1 MTFLGN
7 LSEPGSLFVVGGLFI
22 GGAVLLRRIF
32 SLFQPKHG
40 AVSESKTPA
49 A

>member
-7 LSEPGSLFVVGGLFI
+7 LSEPGSLFLAGGLFI
-22 GGAVLLRRIF
+22 GGAVLLRKVF
-32 SLFQPKHG
+32 SLFQPKQG
-40 AVSESKTPA
+40 SVSESKTPA